1 MSEPSWIGRKL
12 NDRYEI
18 ESLLGAGGM
27 SSVFRANDPNLRRA
41 VAIKLIH
48 LHFSSDPQF
57 VSRFEEEAVSVAQ
70 LRHPNI
76 IQVHDFSHDG
86 DTYYMVLEFVPG
98 ETLEDRLK
106 RLNTSGRRLST
117 KEAVEIIASICD
129 ALEYAHKRG
138 MVHRDIK
145 PANIMLNLQ
154 GQSILM
160 DFGIAKIVGG
170 KQHTATGAVVGTA
183 LYMAPEIIKGEMADH
198 RVDIY
203 SLGVTLFEVL
213 TGKRPFEADS
223 AMTTLMM
230 HINDPVPDASD
241 INPAVPSSVVDIVL
255 KSMAKDK
262 SHRYQSAAEFAAAL
276 RSADL
281 NVLPKSA
288 SLVAGLAGTMVEQAP
303 TAEGT
308 NLAGTAIESAP
319 VAASQNLAGTAIEDA
334 PSAESLKMAGT
345 AIENAPSAA
354 SSNIGGTMI
363 EDAPSIASPNQAGTM
378 VESVVPAN
386 VSQPAK
392 SSPPPP
398 PPPSST
404 KPSDSKPKGGLP
416 LKWIGIGGAGIILVI
431 ALAFFGIRGIASS
444 QPTATPTMEPATI
457 TPEPTATS
465 VPTATMPPTATLE
478 PTAIPTATMPPGP
491 QVRIQS
497 IVMDGSTYVVEY
509 ETFEYTEVLPGMHVH
524 FYFNNQTQNQV
535 GAGGGGIWK
544 VYGGPRPFR
553 GYTTANLPAGATQM
567 CAIVANPNHT
577 IILDTGNC
585 IDLP

>member
-27 SSVFRANDPNLRRA
+27 SSVFKANDPNLRRA

-48 LHFSSDPQF
+48 PHLSSDPQF

-98 ETLEDRLK
+98 ETLEDRMK
-106 RLNTSGRRLST
+106 RLNASGRRLST

-138 MVHRDIK
+138 MFHRDIK

-203 SLGVTLFEVL
+203 SLGVALFETL

-230 HINDPVPDASD
+230 HVNDPVPDASN
-241 INPAVPSSVVDIVL
+241 INPDVPSSVVEIVL

-262 SHRYQSAAEFAAAL
+262 DLRYQSAAEFAAAL

-281 NVLPKSA
+281 SVLPKSTSPA
-288 SLVAGLAGTMVEQAP
+288 EGLAGTMVEQAP
-303 TAEGT
+303 AVKGADLAGTAIENT
-308 NLAGTAIESAP
+308 PIAESQNLAGTAIESAP
-319 VAASQNLAGTAIEDA
+319 PAASL
-334 PSAESLKMAGT
+334 
-345 AIENAPSAA
+345 
-354 SSNIGGTMI
+354 NIGGTMI
-363 EDAPSIASPNQAGTM
+363 EDAPSTASPNQAGTM
-378 VESVVPAN
+378 VESVPAN
-386 VSQPAK
+386 ISQPEK
-392 SSPPPP
+392 STPPPP
-398 PPPSST
+398 PPPPPT
-404 KPSDSKPKGGLP
+404 KQSGSKPKGGLP
-416 LKWIGIGGAGIILVI
+416 MKWIGIGGTGILLVI
-431 ALAFFGIRGIASS
+431 ALAFFGIKGITSS
-444 QPTATPTMEPATI
+444 QPTATPTMEAPTAV
-457 TPEPTATS
+457 PEATATS
-465 VPTATMPPTATLE
+465 APTATMPPTATLE
-478 PTAIPTATMPPGP
+478 PTVIPTATLPPGP
-491 QVRIQS
+491 QVRMQS
-497 IVMDGSTYVVEY
+497 LVLDGSTYVVEY
-509 ETFEYTEVLPGMHVH
+509 ETFEYTEALPGMHVH
-524 FYFNNQTQNQV
+524 FYFNNFTESQV
-535 GAGGGGIWK
+535 GMGGGGSWK

-553 GYTTANLPAGATQM
+553 GYTTANRPASATQM
-567 CAIVANPNHT
+567 CAIVANPDHT

>member
-12 NDRYEI
+12 NNRYEI
-18 ESLLGAGGM
+18 EDLLGAGGM

-48 LHFSSDPQF
+48 PHLSSDPQF

-76 IQVHDFSHDG
+76 IQVHDFAHDG

-98 ETLEDRLK
+98 ETLEERMK
-106 RLNTSGRRLST
+106 RLNDSGRQFST
-117 KEAVEIIASICD
+117 EDAVEIIASICD

-138 MVHRDIK
+138 MFHRDIK

-183 LYMAPEIIKGEMADH
+183 LYMAPEIIRGEMADH

-203 SLGVTLFEVL
+203 SLGVTLFEIL

-230 HINDPVPDASD
+230 HINDPVPDLSQ
-241 INPAVPSSVVDIVL
+241 INPDVPSSIIDIVV

-262 SHRYQSAAEFAAAL
+262 ADRYNTAAEFARAL
-276 RSADL
+276 RSANL
-281 NVLPKSA
+281 SPSA
-288 SLVAGLAGTMVEQAP
+288 SSAGDIPDLAGTMVEQAP
-303 TAEGT
+303 VMEDVGI
-308 NLAGTAIESAP
+308 AGTTIEEAPAIES
-319 VAASQNLAGTAIEDA
+319 L
-334 PSAESLKMAGT
+334 
-345 AIENAPSAA
+345 
-354 SSNIGGTMI
+354 NIDGTMI
-363 EDAPSIASPNQAGTM
+363 EVGPPVESLNIAGTM
-378 VESVVPAN
+378 VEDIPASVSQ
-386 VSQPAK
+386 SQPAK

-398 PPPSST
+398 PT
-404 KPSDSKPKGGLP
+404 KPPVSKPAASKSGLP
-416 LKWIGIGGAGIILVI
+416 MKWIGIGALGLFFI
-431 ALAFFGIRGIASS
+431 AAIAFFGIKALSS
-444 QPTATPTMEPATI
+444 PEPIPTPTMEVVATL
-457 TPEPTATS
+457 EPTATLEA
-465 VPTATMPPTATLE
+465 TATMPPTATLE
-478 PTAIPTATMPPGP
+478 PTAIPTATLPPGP
-491 QVRIQS
+491 QVRMTS
-497 IVMDGSTYVVEY
+497 IILDGSTYVVEY
-509 ETFEYTEVLPGMHVH
+509 ETYEYTEALPGMHVH
-524 FYFNNQTQNQV
+524 FYFNNYTQSQV
-535 GAGGGGIWK
+535 GAGGGGNWI

-553 GYTTANLPAGATQM
+553 QYTTSNRPSSATQM
-567 CAIVANPNHT
+567 CAIVANSNHT

-585 IDLP
+585 LDLP

>member
-1 MSEPSWIGRKL
+1 MSEPSWVGRKL

-18 ESLLGAGGM
+18 EDLLGAGGM

-48 LHFSSDPQF
+48 PHLSSDPQF

-98 ETLEDRLK
+98 ETLEERMK
-106 RLNTSGRRLST
+106 RVSTSGRQFST

-138 MVHRDIK
+138 MFHRDIK

-183 LYMAPEIIKGEMADH
+183 LYMAPEIIRGEMADH

-203 SLGVTLFEVL
+203 SLGITLFEIL

-230 HINDPVPDASD
+230 HVNDPVPDASE
-241 INPAVPSSVVDIVL
+241 INPDVPSSLVDIVV

-262 SHRYQSAAEFAAAL
+262 AQRYQSAAEFATAL
-276 RSADL
+276 RTADL
-281 NVLPKSA
+281 SAKPKA
-288 SLVAGLAGTMVEQAP
+288 SVTPAAGLAGTMVEDAP
-303 TAEGT
+303 LVESAGI
-308 NLAGTAIESAP
+308 AGTTIEEAP
-319 VAASQNLAGTAIEDA
+319 PV
-334 PSAESLKMAGT
+334 ESL
-345 AIENAPSAA
+345 
-354 SSNIGGTMI
+354 NIAGTMI
-363 EDAPSIASPNQAGTM
+363 EDAPPAEALNIAGTM
-378 VESVVPAN
+378 VEDVPAS
-386 VSQPAK
+386 VSQPQAVK
-392 SSPPPP
+392 PSSPPPP
-398 PPPSST
+398 VKPPTAKT
-404 KPSDSKPKGGLP
+404 KDSKGGSP
-416 LKWIGIGGAGIILVI
+416 FKWIGIGGIGILLI
-431 ALAFFGIRGIASS
+431 AVLAFFGLRGTKPPE
-444 QPTATPTMEPATI
+444 PTATPTIEIVATL
-457 TPEPTATS
+457 EPTATLE
-465 VPTATMPPTATLE
+465 PAATMLPTATLE
-478 PTAIPTATMPPGP
+478 PTVIPTATLPPGP
-491 QVRIQS
+491 QVRMTS
-497 IVMDGSTYVVEY
+497 IILDGSTYVVEY
-509 ETFEYTEVLPGMHVH
+509 ETFEYTEALPGMHVH
-524 FYFNNQTQNQV
+524 FYFNNFTQSQV
-535 GAGGGGIWK
+535 GAGGGGNWK
-544 VYGGPRPFR
+544 VYGGPRPFSL
-553 GYTTANLPAGATQM
+553 YTTSNRPADATQM
-567 CAIVANPNHT
+567 CAIVANSNHT

-585 IDLP
+585 LDLP

>member
-48 LHFSSDPQF
+48 PHLSSDPQF

-98 ETLEDRLK
+98 ETLEERMK
-106 RLNTSGRRLST
+106 RLNASGRRLPT

-138 MVHRDIK
+138 MFHRDIK

-183 LYMAPEIIKGEMADH
+183 LYMAPEIIKGEMADY

-230 HINDPVPDASD
+230 HINDPIPDARE
-241 INPAVPSSVVDIVL
+241 INPDVPSSVVDIVL
-255 KSMAKDK
+255 KAMAKDK
-262 SHRYQSAAEFAAAL
+262 ELRFKSAAEFAAAL

-281 NVLPKSA
+281 SVLPKSA
-288 SLVAGLAGTMVEQAP
+288 SPAAGLAGTMVEQAP
-303 TAEGT
+303 AVEDKDI
-308 NLAGTAIESAP
+308 AGTAVENAP
-319 VAASQNLAGTAIEDA
+319 VVESQNLAGTAIEDA

-345 AIENAPSAA
+345 AIESAPSAA
-354 SSNIGGTMI
+354 ASNIGGTMI
-363 EDAPSIASPNQAGTM
+363 EDAPTAASPDQAGTM
-378 VESVVPAN
+378 VESVPPASA
-386 VSQPAK
+386 SQPAK
-392 SSPPPP
+392 SSPPPSP
-398 PPPSST
+398 PPPA
-404 KPSDSKPKGGLP
+404 KPSGSKSKSGGLP
-416 LKWIGIGGAGIILVI
+416 MKWIGIGGIGILLVI
-431 ALAFFGIRGIASS
+431 ALAFFGLRGFIAPA
-444 QPTATPTMEPATI
+444 PTATPTMPPPTS

-491 QVRIQS
+491 QVRMQS
-497 IVMDGSTYVVEY
+497 IVLDGSTYVVEY
-509 ETFEYTEVLPGMHVH
+509 ETFEYTEALPGMHVH
-524 FYFNNQTQNQV
+524 FYFNNFTQSQA
-535 GAGGGGIWK
+535 GMGGGGSWI

-553 GYTTANLPAGATQM
+553 GYTTAQRPATATQM

-577 IILDTGNC
+577 VILDTGNC